1 MIWWIKSKKTLVG
14 HRHTITFDAAKEP
27 VLDTNDHI
35 LRSYI
40 SFILGPDV
48 YEKGILNMGTSD
60 VYKFVQKEKLFE
72 LEEGEAH

>member
-1 MIWWIKSKKTLVG
+1 M
-14 HRHTITFDAAKEP
+14 
-27 VLDTNDHI
+27 
-35 LRSYI
+35 
-40 SFILGPDV
+40 